1 MRKMGFILA
10 PALILVP
17 ALILAACAP
26 FGKEVVSVPCP
37 PISAVAGVEQI
48 YIASEQGQV
57 IAARFNGIDS
67 FCRER
72 AGYTAV
78 DLAAHVLAGRNLT
91 NGSGGDKAE
100 IYLTAAVVDGA
111 DRVVWRRTIRE
122 PIGFGNGVD
131 KAFPIMSLRL
141 QVPPA
146 HRVVLGL
153 GRAAADATA
162 N

>member
-1 MRKMGFILA
+1 MRKLGFILA
-10 PALILVP
+10 LVP

-26 FGKEVVSVPCP
+26 FGEKSTSVPCP

-48 YIASEQGQV
+48 YIASEDGQV

-91 NGSGGDKAE
+91 NGAGGDKAE
-100 IYLTAAVVDGA
+100 LYLTAAVVDEG